1 MGRGVEKNI
10 IYIMI
15 GVYSMNNLKHF
26 IEIQSDKELD
36 KFMEDDNLSENE
48 FHLWQLEYAIKN
60 NDLDLL
66 DRIIEE
72 KGC

>member
-1 MGRGVEKNI
+1 M
-10 IYIMI
+10 
-15 GVYSMNNLKHF
+15 
-26 IEIQSDKELD
+26 IQSSKELD